1 MNRNLENTAA
11 IVKTVED
18 TALMLASEIR
28 RNNVDAK
35 TLSMCR
41 ALIRQI
47 SVLKENVR
55 LLELDASIV
64 DVIRASVESRK

>member
-11 IVKTVED
+11 SLKIVED
-18 TALMLASEIR
+18 TAKMLAFEIR
-28 RNNVDAK
+28 RCNVDAK
-35 TLSMCR
+35 TLSVCR

-47 SVLKENVR
+47 NTLKENVR

>member
-18 TALMLASEIR
+18 TALMLAAEIR
-28 RNNVDAK
+28 HSNVDAK
-35 TLSMCR
+35 TISMCR
-41 ALIRQI
+41 VLIRQI
-47 SVLKENVR
+47 NSLKESVR
-55 LLELDASIV
+55 LLELDAAIV